1 MRRLVRFGCLAA
13 LALLVACDPDAAPQ
27 LHDVT
32 ITGVV
37 DARLSYFYGEP
48 RSFTLDGETVTL
60 APADPDALRVPLSV
74 TGSLTVDG
82 EPFLRTPVEPISA
95 PVDVRR
101 IPLTT
106 DVQVR
111 TVAAT
116 RALLYYDGNSWF
128 VLGEDDQAGLDLRVT
143 PRPRSARLRGLGEL
157 TLTEADAIANYLE
170 SLGEPLVVSVL
181 GGPDVPRRS
190 VDGLAEYRASA
201 LHVQTGL
208 ATDAGAFRPAPRT
221 VQWETVASGQQAVN
235 VQRPTFRLVRSEAEL
250 RSIWNQLHGSQL
262 TVPALPSVDL
272 ARETVL
278 VVMMGQRPTGGY
290 SVDVRGV
297 SLEGTDLFVDV
308 RLVEPSSGAV
318 TTSALTSP
326 WAVVRVLRG
335 GVSAAWFRDPDDGR
349 LFAVARRDD

>member
-1 MRRLVRFGCLAA
+1 MRRLVPFGCLAA
-13 LALLVACDPDAAPQ
+13 LALLAACDPDAAPQ

-37 DARLSYFYGEP
+37 DARLTYVYGEP

-60 APADPDALRVPLSV
+60 AAADPDALRVPLSV
-74 TGSLTVDG
+74 TGSLRIDG
-82 EPFLRTPVEPISA
+82 EPFLRAPVDPVPA

-111 TVAAT
+111 TIAST
-116 RALLYYDGNSWF
+116 RALLYYDGNAWF
-128 VLGEDDQAGLDLRVT
+128 ILGEDDQAGLDLRVT
-143 PRPRSARLRGLGEL
+143 PRPRSGRLRGLGEL
-157 TLTEADAIANYLE
+157 TLMEADTIATYLE

-181 GGPDVPRRS
+181 GGADVPRRS

-221 VQWETVASGQQAVN
+221 VQWEAVASGQQAVN
-235 VQRPTFRLVRSEAEL
+235 VQRPTFRLVRSEGEL
-250 RSIWNQLHGSQL
+250 RSLWNQLHGSQL
-262 TVPALPSVDL
+262 TVPPLPSVDL

-290 SVDVRGV
+290 AVDVRGV

-308 RLVEPSSGAV
+308 RLTEPATGAV

-326 WAVVRVLRG
+326 WTVVRVLRG

>member
-1 MRRLVRFGCLAA
+1 MRRLVRFGILAA

-37 DARLSYFYGEP
+37 DARLSYLYGEP
-48 RSFTLDGETVTL
+48 RSFTLEGEALTL
-60 APADPDALRVPLSV
+60 SAADPDALRVPLSV
-74 TGSLTVDG
+74 TGSLSVDG
-82 EPFLRTPVEPISA
+82 EPFLRTPVEPVPA

-111 TVAAT
+111 TIAST

-157 TLTEADAIANYLE
+157 TLTEADTIARYLE

-181 GGPDVPRRS
+181 GGADVPRRS

-221 VQWETVASGQQAVN
+221 VQWEAVASGQQAVN
-235 VQRPTFRLVRSEAEL
+235 VPRPTFRLVRTEAEL
-250 RSIWNQLHGSQL
+250 RSLWNQLHGSQL
-262 TVPALPSVDL
+262 TIPPLPSVDL

-290 SVDVRGV
+290 AVDVRGV

-308 RLVEPSSGAV
+308 RLTEPSTGAV

-326 WAVVRVLRG
+326 WTVVRVLRG
-335 GVSAAWFRDPDDGR
+335 GISAAWFRNPDDGR